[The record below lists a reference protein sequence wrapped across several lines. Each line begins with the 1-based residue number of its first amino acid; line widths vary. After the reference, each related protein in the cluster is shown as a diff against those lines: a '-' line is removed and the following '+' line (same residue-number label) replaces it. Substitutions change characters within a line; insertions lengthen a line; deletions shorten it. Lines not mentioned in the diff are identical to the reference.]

1 MMKKKSLVFFDE
13 VFHKRMTGFSGIVQD
28 HILPCVIGNDVMPVH
43 VYRFAFGGAGENTPG
58 SGD

>member
-28 HILPCVIGNDVMPVH
+28 HILPCFIGNDVMAVN
-43 VYRFAFGGAGENTPG
+43 VYGFAHGGAGENMLG

>member
-13 VFHKRMTGFSGIVQD
+13 VFHKRMSGSGIKQD
-28 HILPCVIGNDVMPVH
+28 HILPCFIGNDVMPVDG
-43 VYRFAFGGAGENTPG
+43 YGFAFGGAGENMLG

>member
-1 MMKKKSLVFFDE
+1 MMKKKNLVFFDE

-28 HILPCVIGNDVMPVH
+28 HILPCFIGNDVMAVD
-43 VYRFAFGGAGENTPG
+43 VYGFSFGGAGENMLG